1 MANKAKHAFGKSENI
16 AAALQAGTINEHD
29 ILFLDEATDNPKVG
43 WITKDGD
50 VVIASTDVSALEAEI
65 ATKANAEDVEAEIA
79 KKANAV
85 EVEEKINMA
94 VTDTVATVKAYTDG
108 KVESA
113 VEAAMS
119 EHLVKRYVVDDV
131 PTGTL
136 VDYFDKEIRIMCP
149 AGSEFVKQSVGVG
162 GDPNTYYIT
171 FKTYVPDDSI
181 VGYIEHLNGESDSE
195 VLTDLKT
202 DEFGRKYQSTWLGVA
217 VFDETTGWTYY
228 GASSSTE
235 KYIGWNYQIDWYDT
249 DGVMVKSDA
258 VRINL
263 SNESCHNTVEPYYI
277 GSVRREINSKIEEK
291 ISEVEGAIE
300 IVEF

>member
-1 MANKAKHAFGKSENI
+1 MANKAKHAFGSSENI
-16 AAALQAGTINEHD
+16 ATALQAGTINERD
-29 ILFLDEATDNPKVG
+29 ILFLDEKTDNPKVG
-43 WITKDGD
+43 WITKDGE

-79 KKANAV
+79 KKANTA
-85 EVEEKINMA
+85 EVEEKINTA

-108 KVESA
+108 KVKSA

-119 EHLVKRYVVDDV
+119 EHLVKRYEVADA
-131 PTGTL
+131 PAGTL

-149 AGSEFVKQSVGVG
+149 ANSEFVKQNVGTG

-181 VGYIEHLNGESDSE
+181 VGYVEHLNDTSDSE

-202 DEFGRKYQSTWLGVA
+202 DEFGRKYQPTWLGVA
-217 VFDETTGWTYY
+217 VYDDATGWTYY

-235 KYIGWNYQIDWYDT
+235 KYIGWSYQIDWYDA
-249 DGVMVKSDA
+249 DGIMVKSDA
-258 VRINL
+258 IRINL
-263 SNESCHNTVEPYYI
+263 SNEDCHNTVEPYYI
-277 GSVRREINSKIEEK
+277 GSVRKEIDSKIEEK
-291 ISEVEGAIE
+291 IAEVEGAIE